1 MSDPETPTQPTAE
14 EEEPIPLPP
23 ASFAFL
29 VMSLRAQTEMQLGL
43 FHFGEEKEKPKPDL
57 HLARH
62 SIDLLGMLQ
71 EKTRGNLSLDEQR
84 LLDNTLTELRFR
96 YLHALEESR
105 KP

>member
-14 EEEPIPLPP
+14 EPEEIPLPP
-23 ASFAFL
+23 ASFDFL
-29 VMSLRAQTEMQLGL
+29 VMSLRAQAEMQLGL
-43 FHFGEEKEKPKPDL
+43 FHFGKEEEKPKPDL
-57 HLARH
+57 HMARH

-71 EKTRGNLSLDEQR
+71 EKTRGNLSLEEQR
-84 LLDNTLTELRFR
+84 LLDNSLTELRFR